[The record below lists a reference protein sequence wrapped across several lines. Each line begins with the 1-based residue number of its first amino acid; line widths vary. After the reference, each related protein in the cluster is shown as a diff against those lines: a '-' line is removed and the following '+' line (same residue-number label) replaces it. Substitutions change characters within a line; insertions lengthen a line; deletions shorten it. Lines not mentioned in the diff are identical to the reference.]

1 MLGAAKAVV
10 LGACAPQVAV
20 PGDHVVTIT
29 SSFAALQS
37 TINAATAPA
46 TVVVT
51 RGSYTLT
58 STIIPKTGVWIKG
71 DSVTIDPNGLMVF
84 DLREGQSNVWISGF
98 TINGA
103 PTDGLSGLVNINNGC
118 DDIHIVNNTFLNFGA
133 AIWIWYGNNI
143 YVQGNLFQT
152 GTQAISSR
160 MNGGGPIDMQ
170 VISDNKFIDN
180 TRFAVETGHF
190 ATGQTNFHC
199 DRNLVHGTGDLGLS
213 IIGYYGS
220 GTVWGNEISGRTTGG
235 GIELGNGGGGNTHI
249 TASNNYCHDNYG
261 PGFLVAPG
269 PGSVYENNILD
280 SNGGG
285 GFAKDGGWN
294 GSEWIGVNRIDGL
307 SVTGAF
313 GAAYGAKPQTYRP
326 SSSPS

>member
-10 LGACAPQVAV
+10 LGACAPH
-20 PGDHVVTIT
+20 PGAPAHGSTIA

-46 TVVVT
+46 TVLVT
-51 RGSYTLT
+51 PGSYTLGA
-58 STIIPKTGVWIKG
+58 TITPKTGVWIKG
-71 DSVTIDPNGLMVF
+71 DGVTINPNGLMVF
-84 DLREGQSNVWISGF
+84 DLRHTQSDVWISGF

-103 PTDGLSGLVNINNGC
+103 PTDGLSGLVNINNYSY
-118 DDIHIVNNTFLNFGA
+118 DIHIVNNTFLNFGA
-133 AIWIWYGNNI
+133 AMWIWAGNSI
-143 YVQGNLFQT
+143 YVQGNLFQS
-152 GTQAISSR
+152 GSQAISSR
-160 MNGGGPIDMQ
+160 LNGGSIDTQ
-170 VISDNKFIDN
+170 VISDNEFINN
-180 TRFAVETGHF
+180 TRFAIETGHF
-190 ATGQTNFHC
+190 GTAQTNFHC
-199 DRNLVHGTGDLGLS
+199 DRNLIHGTGDLGLS

-220 GTVWGNEISGRTTGG
+220 GTVWGNEIYGRTTGG
-235 GIELGNGGGGNTHI
+235 GIELGNGGGGNTCI

-294 GSEWIGVNRIDGL
+294 GSEWIGVNRIDGVV
-307 SVTGAF
+307 VTGAF
-313 GAAYGAKPQTYRP
+313 GATYGAKPQTYTP